1 LVVGDGKEAREGQ
14 DTTSNAHAEGGGA
27 DLVLFLY
34 CQYVDP
40 WTNCGDRYL
49 PAAWMRPTGMQACPS
64 DDELATSD
72 ATESVV
78 TVASLPSPVM
88 VQPTTGF
95 AHKNEDANEESARA
109 PGTRI

>member
-1 LVVGDGKEAREGQ
+1 MVGNGKEAREGQ
-14 DTTSNAHAEGGGA
+14 DTTTNARAKGGGGA

-34 CQYVDP
+34 CQYADP
-40 WTNCGDRYL
+40 WSNCGDRYL

-78 TVASLPSPVM
+78 TVASLRVP
-88 VQPTTGF
+88 
-95 AHKNEDANEESARA
+95 
-109 PGTRI
+109 